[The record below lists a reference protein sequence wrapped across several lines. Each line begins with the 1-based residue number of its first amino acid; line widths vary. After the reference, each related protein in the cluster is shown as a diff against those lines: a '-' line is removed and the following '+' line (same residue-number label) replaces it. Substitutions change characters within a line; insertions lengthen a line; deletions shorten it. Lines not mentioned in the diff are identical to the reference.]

1 MKAQKF
7 KLERKVLQ
15 ESLLTIN
22 GLKTRIRIIM
32 GYVITDNPSDSYTF
46 DVLNIYFN
54 ALKDYSREIEK
65 ILTMPGHIFLIPDNV
80 MDKLNIHKK
89 EADFAEKLFG
99 KISNYS
105 LRVH

>member
-1 MKAQKF
+1 MKVQKF

-15 ESLLTIN
+15 ESLLVIN
-22 GLKTRIRIIM
+22 GLKLRIRIIM
-32 GYVITDNPSDSYTF
+32 GHVISDNPNNSYTF
-46 DVLNIYFN
+46 DILSIYFN
-54 ALKDYSREIEK
+54 VLRDYSKEIEK

-80 MDKLNIHKK
+80 MDKLNVHKK
-89 EADFAEKLFG
+89 EADFAEKMFS